1 MTLNFLSFLNFLN
14 FLNFKLKNMA
24 SLLEIE
30 LAKLK
35 TVIVKIGVLSENQI
49 IEAMKSL
56 LSDPNATTK
65 KLKKTEN
72 KIDKLDVKIDEICQN
87 IFALQQPVA
96 SDLRFIISAMQISS
110 EIERIGDLAISVI
123 KNSKNVKEKYDLIIK
138 FDIASIAKNIELI
151 TKKTNECFDKQQ
163 EKTIGEIFLLNKN
176 IRVETQQVIENIISE
191 MKTNSKAVGSGTNL
205 ILALKHLERIGE
217 HCTNIAESIYFVIN
231 AKTIK
236 HEKTK
241 IE

>member
-1 MTLNFLSFLNFLN
+1 
-14 FLNFKLKNMA
+14 MA

-35 TVIVKIGVLSENQI
+35 NAIIKIGILSENQI
-49 IEAMKSL
+49 VEAMKTL

-65 KLKKTEN
+65 NFKKIEN

-96 SDLRFIISAMQISS
+96 SDLRFIMSAMQISN
-110 EIERIGDLAISVI
+110 EIERIGDLAVEVI
-123 KNSKNVKEKYDLIIK
+123 KNSKSVKEKYDLIIK
-138 FDIASIAKNIELI
+138 FDVAAI
-151 TKKTNECFDKQQ
+151 TKKVEVITEKTNECFETKQ
-163 EKTIGEIFLLNKN
+163 EKTIEEIFVLNRN
-176 IRVETQQVIENIISE
+176 IRVSSEEVIENIIAE
-191 MKTNSKAVGSGTNL
+191 MKTNPKSVGSGTNL

-217 HCTNIAESIYFVIN
+217 HCTNIAESIYFVVN

-236 HEKTK
+236 HEKDK
-241 IE
+241 N

>member
-1 MTLNFLSFLNFLN
+1 
-14 FLNFKLKNMA
+14 MA

-35 TVIVKIGVLSENQI
+35 TAIIKIGILSENQI
-49 IEAMKSL
+49 VEAMKSL
-56 LSDPNATTK
+56 LSDPNTK
-65 KLKKTEN
+65 EKKVKKTEN

-87 IFALQQPVA
+87 VFALQQPVA
-96 SDLRFIISAMQISS
+96 SDLRFIMSAMQISS

-123 KNSKNVKEKYDLIIK
+123 KNSKNVKEKYDLVVK
-138 FDIASIAKNIELI
+138 FNVESI
-151 TKKTNECFDKQQ
+151 TKDVITITEKTNECFELQS
-163 EKTIGEIFLLNKN
+163 EKIIGEIFAINKN
-176 IRVETQQVIENIISE
+176 IRVNGEKIIEKIIAE
-191 MKTNSKAVGSGTNL
+191 MKLNPKSVGSGTNL

-217 HCTNIAESIYFVIN
+217 HCTNIAESVYFVIN
-231 AKTIK
+231 AITIK

>member
-1 MTLNFLSFLNFLN
+1 
-14 FLNFKLKNMA
+14 MA

-35 TVIVKIGVLSENQI
+35 NVIIKIGILSENQI
-49 IEAMKSL
+49 VEAMKTL
-56 LSDPNATTK
+56 LSDPNATIK

-72 KIDKLDVKIDEICQN
+72 KIDKLDVKIDDICQN

-96 SDLRFIISAMQISS
+96 SDLRFIMSAMQISS

-123 KNSKNVKEKYDLIIK
+123 KSSKNVKEKYDLVVK
-138 FDIASIAKNIELI
+138 FNVASITKIVQEI
-151 TKKTNECFDKQQ
+151 TEKTNECFETQQ
-163 EKTIGEIFLLNKN
+163 EKTIEEIFALNKL
-176 IRVETQQVIENIISE
+176 IRVTTEKIIEEIVIEME
-191 MKTNSKAVGSGTNL
+191 VNSKAVGSGTNL

-236 HEKTK
+236 HGKTK
-241 IE
+241 FE